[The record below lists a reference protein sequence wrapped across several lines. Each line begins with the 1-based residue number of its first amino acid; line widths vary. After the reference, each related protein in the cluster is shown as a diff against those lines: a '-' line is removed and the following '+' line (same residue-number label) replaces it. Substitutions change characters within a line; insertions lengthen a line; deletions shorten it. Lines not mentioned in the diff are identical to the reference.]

1 MVRTSHWSS
10 EDYKVYTYTCSL
22 QFAIQVH
29 VAQKLEFLNSDQ
41 KVVGSTFQ
49 IFLKTTAGKFKLYNT
64 FLSHYRTTKFP
75 QYVPCSPMYLL

>member
-41 KVVGSTFQ
+41 KVRLFQ
-49 IFLKTTAGKFKLYNT
+49 NYSSKFK
-64 FLSHYRTTKFP
+64 S
-75 QYVPCSPMYLL
+75 QAE